1 MTELRAWLAGRTPA
15 PPDALP
21 LVLPDDPPGERDLGV
36 QLTDAAEAALERA
49 LAGRGERGG
58 AYDLLAADA
67 LVTYACEHA
76 AHAPQPERALL
87 RILDRIGRRT
97 G

>member
-1 MTELRAWLAGRTPA
+1 MTQLRGWLAGRTPA

-21 LVLPDDPPGERDLGV
+21 LAVPDGEGDPAK
-36 QLTDAAEAALERA
+36 QLTDAARAALDRA
-49 LAGRGERGG
+49 LAGEGERRG

-67 LVTYACEHA
+67 LITYACEHA
-76 AHAPQPERALL
+76 ASVADPEAELL
-87 RILDRIGRRT
+87 RIIGRLGNRD